1 MKSAMQPA
9 NSKKRKNYGIG
20 SEINRALRPRK
31 CRLKGATKR
40 GCFFGFKYR
49 EPKMKYTH
57 GDCIKMKECLVNN
70 FEFLEEDCHVMTD
83 INLNDSHATMRSYE
97 ILQKIKDLKR
107 LSKRGD
113 TLVIYFSC
121 HGFFDEKKRKPFLN
135 AADGLAVDD
144 RALIEL
150 LKEIPR
156 GCATTVIIDACYGGG
171 LAELANELNSE
182 DLVVYTACQPYQQ
195 SSGGNRGS
203 VFTNSFVEF
212 IEENHDIVN
221 DNVIRKLHLRFI
233 GSGCLQTPGL
243 ACVDSKL
250 TSKIF
255 R

>member
-1 MKSAMQPA
+1 
-9 NSKKRKNYGIG
+9 
-20 SEINRALRPRK
+20 
-31 CRLKGATKR
+31 
-40 GCFFGFKYR
+40 
-49 EPKMKYTH
+49 MKYTH

-83 INLNDSHATMRSYE
+83 INLNDSDATMRSYE
-97 ILQKIKDLKR
+97 ILQKIKDLMR
-107 LSKRGD
+107 LSKRRD

-121 HGFFDEKKRKPFLN
+121 HGFFDEKKRRCFMT
-135 AADGLAVDD
+135 AADGLAVDGNFHISMHPYIDLLNKYINCLFLITCAD
-144 RALIEL
+144 RALIEQ

-212 IEENHDIVN
+212 IEDNHDIVN

-243 ACVDSKL
+243 TCVDSKL

-255 R
+255 L